1 MHKPS
6 SEDIG
11 SHLDQ
16 LNPFIGHLALEA
28 VHDGTLEAVHDG
40 TLEPFIKHEQGR
52 GLAPKSRNNA
62 IGVASA
68 VLNKAANVW
77 RDESGRPWLRQA
89 PPRLT

>member
-28 VHDGTLEAVHDG
+28 VHDGTLE
-40 TLEPFIKHEQGR
+40 PFIKHEQGR
-52 GLAPKSRNNA
+52 CLAPKSRNNA